1 MSCIVASGRV
11 QESGKSECTARCT
24 ALAAGLVSFWSVAV
38 WSLCVWLLLIL
49 KLILQNLSDSEK
61 ISWSVPQ
68 HAPSPQRRFDSPRQ
82 MLLFREDVFV
92 RQRRDAFQRLRG
104 DREAS
109 PFLEFSPPYRAS
121 LWFQAAETKRFEIGR
136 SSGGAGI
143 CKSCWTTADKYGKE
157 GGSRWG
163 QSVSYLEKYKQ
174 FHPGFRAKS
183 IFKWVIA
190 GSIVFILFLRCWVW
204 SHLFLSFKIP
214 SIKYPV
220 LTRLHPD
227 VRVKMVIY

>member
-24 ALAAGLVSFWSVAV
+24 ALAAGFLSFWSVAV
-38 WSLCVWLLLIL
+38 WSLCVWQLLIP
-49 KLILQNLSDSEK
+49 KLILQNLSDGEK
-61 ISWSVPQ
+61 ISWSIPQ

-82 MLLFREDVFV
+82 MLLFLRG
-92 RQRRDAFQRLRG
+92 RLCPSAPGCLPEVVG

-121 LWFQAAETKRFEIGR
+121 LWFQAAETKRFKIGR
-136 SSGGAGI
+136 SNGGAGI
-143 CKSCWTTADKYGKE
+143 CKSCWTTADKYGKG

-174 FHPGFRAKS
+174 FHPGFGAKS
-183 IFKWVIA
+183 IFKWLIA
-190 GSIVFILFLRCWVW
+190 GSIVFIWFLRCWVW
-204 SHLFLSFKIP
+204 SHLFLSFKIT
-214 SIKYPV
+214 SIKDPV
-220 LTRLHPD
+220 LTLLHPD
-227 VRVKMVIY
+227 VWVKMVIC

>member
-1 MSCIVASGRV
+1 MRKFLVASPNTLPPC
-11 QESGKSECTARCT
+11 SGALTRPDRCC
-24 ALAAGLVSFWSVAV
+24 F
-38 WSLCVWLLLIL
+38 
-49 KLILQNLSDSEK
+49 
-61 ISWSVPQ
+61 
-68 HAPSPQRRFDSPRQ
+68 F
-82 MLLFREDVFV
+82 
-92 RQRRDAFQRLRG
+92 LRG
-104 DREAS
+104 RLCPSAPGRLPEVAGDGEAS

-174 FHPGFRAKS
+174 FHPGFGAKS

-190 GSIVFILFLRCWVW
+190 SSTVFILFLRCWVW
-204 SHLFLSFKIP
+204 SHLFSSFKIT
-214 SIKYPV
+214 SIKHPV
-220 LTRLHPD
+220 LTLLHPD
-227 VRVKMVIY
+227 VWVKMVFY